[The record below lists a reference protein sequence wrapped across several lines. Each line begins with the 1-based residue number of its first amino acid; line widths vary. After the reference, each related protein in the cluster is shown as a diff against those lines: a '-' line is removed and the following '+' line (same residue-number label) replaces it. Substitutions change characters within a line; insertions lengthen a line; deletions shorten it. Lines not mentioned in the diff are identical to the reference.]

1 MKNTQLEAR
10 THARPEIPA
19 IVDAQYRIQRLSR
32 ALLQGDGLSA
42 FLALLESLLGN
53 PAALPEAD
61 SRYPASPGVA
71 SVLAK
76 SEELKSSIFYN
87 TPSGALCYDG
97 RGGMKTP
104 CSIMFLGMESGTV
117 LPSRWR
123 GRCAEVHMPCAC
135 CARRPL
141 TLRES
146 AGRFRMFIFWSALLS
161 FFIIHRAKFA

>member
-1 MKNTQLEAR
+1 
-10 THARPEIPA
+10 
-19 IVDAQYRIQRLSR
+19 
-32 ALLQGDGLSA
+32 LQGTGFPRFLRCRNLCSA
-42 FLALLESLLGN
+42 IRPRCRRRTDHCL
-53 PAALPEAD
+53 
-61 SRYPASPGVA
+61 ASPCAA

-76 SEELKSSIFYN
+76 RCGEQESSIFYN

-104 CSIMFLGMESGTV
+104 CSIMFLGMESGTA
-117 LPSRWR
+117 LPSHWR
-123 GRCAEVHMPCAC
+123 GRCAAVHMPCAC

-146 AGRFRMFIFWSALLS
+146 AGRFRMFVFWNALLS